1 MIKLIAALAM
11 VLTLTSA
18 AIADTRGTPTEAQA
32 LVQRAT
38 QLIQKEGAD
47 KAFAQI
53 KDAAGP
59 FMDRDLYVFVLDF
72 QGVSLARP
80 DKPAMIGKTLIDLR
94 DPDGKLY
101 IQEMIALA
109 KDRGEGWVD
118 YKTTNP
124 TTKKIEPKSSFV
136 KRVGDYVVGVGVYK
150 E

>member
-1 MIKLIAALAM
+1 MTKLIAALAM

-32 LVQRAT
+32 LVERAT

-72 QGVSLARP
+72 KGVSLARP
-80 DKPAMIGKTLIDLR
+80 DKPAMR
-94 DPDGKLY
+94 W
-101 IQEMIALA
+101 
-109 KDRGEGWVD
+109 R
-118 YKTTNP
+118 
-124 TTKKIEPKSSFV
+124 
-136 KRVGDYVVGVGVYK
+136 RR
-150 E
+150 